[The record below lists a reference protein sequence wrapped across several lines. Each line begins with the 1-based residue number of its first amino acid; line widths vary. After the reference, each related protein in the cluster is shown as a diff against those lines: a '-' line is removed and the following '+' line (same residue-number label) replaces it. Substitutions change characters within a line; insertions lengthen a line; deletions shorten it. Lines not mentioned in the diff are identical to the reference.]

1 MEELE
6 DVRQQE
12 VVRFVEGGDVRVAG
26 ARDGPGARDLL
37 GRTLGVVVHLVRFAG
52 ADECVPNTLLGVSF
66 LDDPDRLV
74 EIEAIALADTHV

>member
-1 MEELE
+1 LEELE
-6 DVRQQE
+6 DVRQHE

-26 ARDGPGARDLL
+26 ERDEPGAGDL
-37 GRTLGVVVHLVRFAG
+37 GRTPGVVHLVRFAA

-66 LDDPDRLV
+66 LDYPDRPV